1 VRLGLLIGIIGL
13 VLLLWAADRLVKAR
27 RQASRRRDMTTR
39 LTAATDRADQ
49 QLGQRQVARQAS
61 EALTSFMPAIQ
72 RPPSDLPEVAA
83 HRPSR
88 PRAGRERPASR
99 DHDAGQAGRRRPRSG
114 EHKARA
120 ADKAPHAEPP
130 TRPAR
135 PAHSQ
140 PDSRPAS

>member
-27 RQASRRRDMTTR
+27 RLARRRRDMTTR

-83 HRPSR
+83 HRPGR
-88 PRAGRERPASR
+88 PRAGRERPAPR
-99 DHDAGQAGRRRPRSG
+99 DHDAGQAGRRWPRSG

-130 TRPAR
+130 TRPAH
-135 PAHSQ
+135 PK